1 MVVGL
6 LVFLAQAQ
14 QPGEGIGTQDTADHI
29 FNAAFK
35 ALIINR
41 FPL

>member
-1 MVVGL
+1 L

-14 QPGEGIGTQDTADHI
+14 QPGEGIGTAQDTADHI